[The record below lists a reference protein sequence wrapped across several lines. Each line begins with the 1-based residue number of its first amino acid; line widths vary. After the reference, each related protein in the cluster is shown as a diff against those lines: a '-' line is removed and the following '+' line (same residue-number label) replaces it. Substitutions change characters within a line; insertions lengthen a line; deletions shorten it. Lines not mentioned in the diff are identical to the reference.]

1 MGEKATEAVCYI
13 KAQGL
18 PGHMESFGL
27 SGARRNLA
35 EKAGCH
41 WLWEDFEY
49 PANDAVTNS
58 TGTEPLKHCRKRTSW
73 SSHNL
78 GRLKLAPGNSGHLSP
93 LWTPSALLHTQ
104 MMWT

>member
-18 PGHMESFGL
+18 LGHMESFGL
-27 SGARRNLA
+27 PGARRNLA

-41 WLWEDFEY
+41 WLWEDLEY

-58 TGTEPLKHCRKRTSW
+58 TGTMSIVEREPVGHSN
-73 SSHNL
+73 NL

-93 LWTPSALLHTQ
+93 FWTPSPLLHTQ